1 MNRRAER
8 NQPEL
13 TEEGRFVRTVF
24 VGIGVTPEGEIVT
37 TDAFME
43 KLDAVEALR
52 DNACF
57 DRTMRIVEVSY
68 DVDLTSVEVPTQK
81 VEVKD

>member
-24 VGIGVTPEGEIVT
+24 VGIGVMPDGEVAT
-37 TDAFME
+37 TDAFLEKQSAME
-43 KLDAVEALR
+43 ELLDA
-52 DNACF
+52 ACY

-68 DVDLTSVEVPTQK
+68 DVVLSNTEVPTQK

>member
-1 MNRRAER
+1 MNRRIEPA
-8 NQPEL
+8 L
-13 TEEGRFVRTVF
+13 TEEGRFVRIVF

-37 TDAFME
+37 TDAFLE
-43 KLDAVEALR
+43 KIDAVEALR

-57 DRTMRIVEVSY
+57 GRTMRIVEVSY
-68 DVDLTSVEVPTQK
+68 DVDLTNVEVPTQK